1 MNFLEFKGVS
11 KEFDRKSAV
20 RDVSFAVDEG
30 AFLTLLGPSGSGK
43 TTLLMMLAGFVAPT
57 SGQVIIDGRDITAL
71 PPEGRGLGLVFQ
83 GYALFPHMTVFDNVA
98 FALRV
103 RRLGR
108 QEIEKRVSEIL
119 ELVQLGGLRKRLPA
133 ELSGGQQQRV
143 ALARALV
150 FDPPILLL
158 DEPLSALDRLL
169 REQLQHEIKRLH
181 RTIGKTFVFVTHDQD
196 EALALSTD
204 IAVLRNGRVE
214 QFGSP
219 EDLYLRPANSFV
231 AGFLGTNNLI
241 SPRSVIS
248 EVTQSHCLI
257 GSVPIRAPPLP
268 PAAAGCVLALRAENI
283 RLGLTPPTDRG
294 QNAVPISI
302 RQADFHGD
310 MFSIE
315 METED
320 GLLLKAKIPAREL
333 QRELLQ
339 ASRVYAIWH
348 PEDSVWLNQLEAGS
362 S

>member
-1 MNFLEFKGVS
+1 
-11 KEFDRKSAV
+11 
-20 RDVSFAVDEG
+20 
-30 AFLTLLGPSGSGK
+30 
-43 TTLLMMLAGFVAPT
+43 
-57 SGQVIIDGRDITAL
+57 
-71 PPEGRGLGLVFQ
+71 
-83 GYALFPHMTVFDNVA
+83 MTVFDNVA

-103 RRLGR
+103 RRLKR
-108 QEIEKRVSEIL
+108 REIEKRVSEML
-119 ELVQLGGLRKRLPA
+119 ELVQLGGLGKRLPA

-150 FDPPILLL
+150 FDPSILLL

-241 SPRSVIS
+241 TPRSVIPN
-248 EVTQSHCLI
+248 VNRSHCVI
-257 GSVPIRAPPLP
+257 GSVSVQAPRLP
-268 PAAAGCVLALRAENI
+268 SPATGFVLAVRAENI
-283 RLGLTPPTDRG
+283 RIGLTPPSDGG
-294 QNAVPISI
+294 QNAVPVSI

-339 ASRVYAIWH
+339 APRVYAIWH
-348 PEDSVWLNQLEAGS
+348 PEDSVWLSEVKVVS